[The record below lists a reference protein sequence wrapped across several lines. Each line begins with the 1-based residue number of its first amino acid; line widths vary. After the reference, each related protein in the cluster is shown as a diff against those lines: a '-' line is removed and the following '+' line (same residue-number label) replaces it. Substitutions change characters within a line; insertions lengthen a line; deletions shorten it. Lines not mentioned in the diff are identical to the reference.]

1 MDLNFVIA
9 PATPGTFLA
18 AANKAQLVKMDE
30 YHLSMVVVFVAKSKA
45 NYLRS
50 NASLAF
56 RWKL

>member
-9 PATPGTFLA
+9 PATPGTFLT

-30 YHLSMVVVFVAKSKA
+30 YHLSMVVVFITKSNA

-56 RWKL
+56 R